1 MLRFVARFGIVR
13 LVGRRAVPVL
23 LVWDLAM
30 LANRTRRIPLVDR
43 TLRRGAG
50 AARRGVG
57 AAGASALGRWRR
69 PARERP
75 PDVESAP

>member
-1 MLRFVARFGIVR
+1 MLRYVARFGIVR
-13 LVGRRAVPVL
+13 LVGRRAVPAL

-30 LANRTRRIPLVDR
+30 LANRSRRIPLVDR

-50 AARRGVG
+50 AARRGAG
-57 AAGASALGRWRR
+57 AAGVEVRSRIRR
-69 PARERP
+69 SSRRRP

>member
-1 MLRFVARFGIVR
+1 MLRYVARFGIVR
-13 LVGRRAVPVL
+13 LVGRRAVPAL

-30 LANRTRRIPLVDR
+30 LANRSRQIPMVDR
-43 TLRRGAG
+43 TLRRGVG

-57 AAGASALGRWRR
+57 SAGGSALGRRFR
-69 PARERP
+69 PSRQRP